1 MTTDPAAFFREMLG
15 EWEKMANSFGGQM
28 LKSDEFAR
36 MMHGTNAA
44 SLNAQASSRQMMER
58 ALAAANMPS
67 RSELE
72 DISARIGR
80 VEASLERIEALL
92 NGGTPAKPA
101 KPRPTRGRKPPA
113 APVA

>member
-15 EWEKMANSFGGQM
+15 EWEKMANSLGGQM

-36 MMHGTNAA
+36 TMHGANAA
-44 SLNAQASSRQMMER
+44 SLNAQAAYRQMMER

-67 RSELE
+67 RTELE

-80 VEASLERIEALL
+80 VEDTLVRIEALL
-92 NGGTPAKPA
+92 RGGTTPAKPA

-113 APVA
+113 A